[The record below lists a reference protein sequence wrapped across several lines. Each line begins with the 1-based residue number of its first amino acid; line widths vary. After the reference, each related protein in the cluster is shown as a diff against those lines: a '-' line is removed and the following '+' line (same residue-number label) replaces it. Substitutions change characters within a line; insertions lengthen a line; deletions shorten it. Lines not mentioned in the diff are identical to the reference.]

1 MECTAEKTIPI
12 CQMCSQS
19 KPWWNNSLSEAFK
32 DMRMARD
39 MAKSYYQYF
48 NHPSEIMVSEAKH
61 LHKRALH
68 LVKTAKWEYYLKL
81 TKEADTRNMWDFCK
95 WTGGKHTYTSPA
107 LLSGEGGEPAV
118 THTDRCNLLRTT
130 LFPPQPQLTNEPTL
144 DLEPREDDMTYQEV
158 TRCKVCNALFS
169 AAPMNA
175 PSIMGMTGR
184 AYCWA
189 WSIMEEEIF
198 HLICL
203 CTRMGYHPRE

>member
-95 WTGGKHTYTSPA
+95 WTGGKHTYT
-107 LLSGEGGEPAV
+107 
-118 THTDRCNLLRTT
+118 
-130 LFPPQPQLTNEPTL
+130 
-144 DLEPREDDMTYQEV
+144 
-158 TRCKVCNALFS
+158 
-169 AAPMNA
+169 
-175 PSIMGMTGR
+175 
-184 AYCWA
+184 
-189 WSIMEEEIF
+189 
-198 HLICL
+198 
-203 CTRMGYHPRE
+203 